1 MMNDRVRAILSRWPL
16 MLIGSLLLLVFIGA
30 ATIRESYRG
39 WQVDQEIKALSEQA
53 DELEGRN
60 RRLLEIAQALQ
71 SPERLEVEAR
81 KRLGMRQPGERVT
94 VLNGFVASGTNEGIF
109 AMNVVQEKPVITQS
123 NPEQWF
129 NYFFHPDRLPPL

>member
-1 MMNDRVRAILSRWPL
+1 MHDRMRTFLSRWPF
-16 MLIGSLLLLVFIGA
+16 MLIGSLLLLVFVA
-30 ATIRESYRG
+30 VATIRESYRG
-39 WQVDQEIKALSEQA
+39 WQVDQEIKALEAQA

-60 RRLLEIAQALQ
+60 QRLLEIAQALQ
-71 SPERLEVEAR
+71 SPERMEVEAR

-109 AMNVVQEKPVITQS
+109 AMTVIEEKPIVTQS

-129 NYFFHPDRLPPL
+129 NYFFYPDRLPPL